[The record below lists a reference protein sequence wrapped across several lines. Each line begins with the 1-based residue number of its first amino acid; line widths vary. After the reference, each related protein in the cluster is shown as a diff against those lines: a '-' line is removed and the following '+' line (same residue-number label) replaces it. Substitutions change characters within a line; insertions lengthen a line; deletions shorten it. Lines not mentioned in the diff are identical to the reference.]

1 MQNLGVAQWDLLLL
15 GRNSSR
21 ETREKHK
28 GDAGNGFVQ
37 EEQTKL
43 HSLGSD
49 QLLTSVEKEKAR

>member
-21 ETREKHK
+21 ETREKPK
-28 GDAGNGFVQ
+28 GDAGNGIVQ

-49 QLLTSVEKEKAR
+49 QLLTRVEKEEAQ